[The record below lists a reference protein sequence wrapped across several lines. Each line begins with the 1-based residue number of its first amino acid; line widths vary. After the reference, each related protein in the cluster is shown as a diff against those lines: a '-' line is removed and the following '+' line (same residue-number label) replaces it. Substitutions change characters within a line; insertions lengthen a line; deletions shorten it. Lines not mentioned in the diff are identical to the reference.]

1 VELVNWDASDG
12 LDDTVAALRARGT
25 GRFLA
30 QAEDL
35 LGGPVGD
42 ELEIAAAA
50 SAGQVEDLFVQS
62 IDGERAEVFAVV
74 TQAVNSTL
82 TDGTQRSVRQV
93 VMVLE
98 RVEGAWLIENLELPE
113 LVQQRPTG
121 DGEG

>member
-1 VELVNWDASDG
+1 DASDG